1 MNSKIVKK
9 AYGVSAQSKAGY
21 KEAEGKRESLVNF
34 ESTVFNIVDNRDQR
48 AKIENHKKKFSPSDP
63 AARCYNNYSIS
74 AFSHVSRPSAANVN
88 PDYLAVYKKNQK
100 VFSRKNGEFTGWFDQ
115 LGTQKFLGT
124 PFKKDLTLKAAG
136 K

>member
-1 MNSKIVKK
+1 
-9 AYGVSAQSKAGY
+9 
-21 KEAEGKRESLVNF
+21 
-34 ESTVFNIVDNRDQR
+34 
-48 AKIENHKKKFSPSDP
+48 
-63 AARCYNNYSIS
+63 
-74 AFSHVSRPSAANVN
+74 VSRPSAANVN